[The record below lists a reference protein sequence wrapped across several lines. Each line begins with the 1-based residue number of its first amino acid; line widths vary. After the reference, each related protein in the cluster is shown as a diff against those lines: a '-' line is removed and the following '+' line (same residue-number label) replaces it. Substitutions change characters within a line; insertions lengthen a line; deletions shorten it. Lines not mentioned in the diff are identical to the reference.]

1 MSPKSRFIK
10 PSPKWRRRRKEALTA
25 HREQTHGH
33 VERLEEVFEMMGKRS
48 QTKPCEAI
56 RGIISEGE
64 ETIEDFG
71 QSPAIDAGLVAA
83 GQAVGA
89 LRDGALRGSDRLG
102 EAIEYAQS
110 SGSPRRNC
118 RRKGVQVA
126 DPNRCYQGRRE
137 GRPAEIM
144 TNAPSPQ
151 VSNFCSAFQAMQ

>member
-1 MSPKSRFIK
+1 
-10 PSPKWRRRRKEALTA
+10 
-25 HREQTHGH
+25 
-33 VERLEEVFEMMGKRS
+33 MMGKRS

-71 QSPAIDAGLVAA
+71 QSPAIDVGLVAA

-89 LRDGALRGSDRLG
+89 SRDGALRGSDRLG

-118 RRKGVQVA
+118 SRKGVQVA

-151 VSNFCSAFQAMQ
+151 ASNFCSAFQAMQ